1 VFGDFSGS
9 YFSDKQYIADFFKSS
24 TLTAKARVGA
34 VRTCISDKKLA
45 GLQVGLADF
54 ASLQSTRVTPKDVTW
69 LTPIG
74 TVSGNGQTCDV
85 YYVAKGEGITAWKIS
100 YTRSTVE
107 GSYFMTSDGDYRL
120 YGTQNEKK
128 LNGKL

>member
-1 VFGDFSGS
+1 M
-9 YFSDKQYIADFFKSS
+9 
-24 TLTAKARVGA
+24 
-34 VRTCISDKKLA
+34 RTCINDGKLV

-54 ASLQSTRVTPKDVTW
+54 ENLKSTRVTPKDVAW

-74 TVSGNGQTCDV
+74 TVSGQACGE

-100 YTRSTVE
+100 YTRTTVE

-120 YGTQNEKK
+120 YGT
-128 LNGKL
+128 